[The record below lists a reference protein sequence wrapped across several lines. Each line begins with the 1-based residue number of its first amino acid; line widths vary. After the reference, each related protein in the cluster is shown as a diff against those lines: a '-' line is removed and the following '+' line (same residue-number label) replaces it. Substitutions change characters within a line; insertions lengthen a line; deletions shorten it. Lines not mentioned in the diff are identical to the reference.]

1 MLPKWSCHP
10 NEGDWYP
17 LSFSS
22 ASLDFQSND
31 SCTLAA
37 CYAIPIALLEKT
49 IAKGSST
56 ALPNFPPLAELT
68 FMPSPRYL
76 TKSRF
81 TLANECPTKLFY
93 TRKNEYA
100 NSKNDDD
107 FLKALAESGM
117 VVGELAKCYYPEGH
131 DVKPLDYEAAIAET
145 NQLLENDNVVIFE
158 AAISHQNLFC
168 RVDVLVKVGNQVHL
182 IEVKAKSVDG
192 SKTDPFRGHTGNV
205 LSKWKPYVLD
215 VAFQRH
221 VLKSAFPEYAVRASL
236 MLVDKSKT
244 CTVDGL
250 LSNFKIQNKDGR
262 TSCVRINEEA
272 ICREI
277 LTVKPVDES
286 IDHLCK
292 EYFDGRTF
300 EENIKWLSDQYA
312 NDTKIPAKIGKHCK
326 KCEFRCKGDADNQK
340 KDGFRECW
348 TEVLGWKDQDFDRPT
363 IFDLCNFRNS
373 EAYIEQGSILLDE
386 LDADALNVRDDGVPG
401 LSASQMQEIRYTY
414 LRHGRKDS
422 FIDHEGLAS
431 VMREWK
437 YPLNMID
444 FETAMPAVPLHRG
457 MRPYQ
462 DLAFQFSHHTLHE
475 DGRVVHDAEYL
486 HDEPGSFP
494 NFDFLRKLKESLEQN
509 EGTIFRYAD
518 HENTIICH
526 IIKQLDDFGTEE
538 PDYEDLRRFACT
550 ISHPGKNQ
558 TTPWEPGERDMVDL
572 RQLVAR
578 HYFHPMMKGSQS
590 IKYVLPA
597 VLNDS
602 KFLQDKYSGES
613 YGYDV
618 QPGSSK
624 NFASQAWIQHAG
636 DTVADPYQLLPTVLD
651 EFDKER
657 WDELWDEDIKAG
669 GAAMVSYLRLQQPDL
684 PEEYRQKVMKGLLK
698 YCELDTLA
706 MVMIV
711 EAWRNK
717 YLQ

>member
-1 MLPKWSCHP
+1 
-10 NEGDWYP
+10 
-17 LSFSS
+17 
-22 ASLDFQSND
+22 
-31 SCTLAA
+31 
-37 CYAIPIALLEKT
+37 
-49 IAKGSST
+49 
-56 ALPNFPPLAELT
+56 
-68 FMPSPRYL
+68 MPSPRYL

-93 TRKNEYA
+93 TRKHEYA

-107 FLKALAESGM
+107 FLKALAESGI

-131 DVKPLDYEAAIAET
+131 DVKPLDYEAALAET
-145 NQLLENDNVVIFE
+145 NQLLENENVVIFE
-158 AAISHQNLFC
+158 AAIAHQNFFC
-168 RVDVLVKVGNQVHL
+168 RVDVLVKERNQVHL

-192 SKTDPFRGHTGNV
+192 SKTDPFRGRSDNV
-205 LSKWKPYVLD
+205 LSEWKPYLLD

-221 VLKSAFPEYAVRASL
+221 VLKSAFPESVVRASL
-236 MLVDKSKT
+236 MLVDKTKP
-244 CTVDGL
+244 CTVGGL
-250 LSNFKIQNKDGR
+250 LSNFKIQKVDGR
-262 TSCVRINEEA
+262 TSCVRINEEP

-277 LTVKPVDES
+277 LATKPVDEVL
-286 IDHLCK
+286 DQLCS
-292 EYFDGRTF
+292 EDFHGRTF
-300 EENIKWLSDQYA
+300 EENIQWLSEQYA
-312 NDTKIPAKIGKHCK
+312 NDTRIPAKIGTHCK
-326 KCEFRCKGDADNQK
+326 KCEFRCKGDSDNQK

-348 TEVLGWKDQDFDRPT
+348 TEVLGWTDQDYDRPT
-363 IFDLCNFRNS
+363 VFDLYDFRKAGDCID
-373 EAYIEQGSILLDE
+373 ERRIFLDDLQE
-386 LDADALNVRDDGVPG
+386 TDLTVRDDGKPG
-401 LSASQMQEIRYTY
+401 RTASQMQEIRLTY
-414 LRHGRKDS
+414 LRDGRTDS
-422 FIDHEGLAS
+422 FVDHDGLSS
-431 VMREWK
+431 VMAEWA

-457 MRPYQ
+457 LRPYQ
-462 DLAFQFSHHTLHE
+462 NLGFQFSHHTLHD
-475 DGRVVHDAEYL
+475 DGRIVHEAEYL

-509 EGTIFRYAD
+509 EGTVFRYAD

-526 IIKQLDDFGTEE
+526 IIEQLDDFGTEE

-550 ISHPGKNQ
+550 ISHPGRN
-558 TTPWEPGERDMVDL
+558 TPNPWQVGERDMVDL

-578 HYFHPMMKGSQS
+578 HYFHRMMKGSQS

-624 NFASQAWIQHAG
+624 NFSSQAWIQYAG

-669 GAAMVSYLRLQQPDL
+669 GAAMAAYLRLQQPDL

-711 EAWRNK
+711 EAWRN
-717 YLQ
+717 YYSH